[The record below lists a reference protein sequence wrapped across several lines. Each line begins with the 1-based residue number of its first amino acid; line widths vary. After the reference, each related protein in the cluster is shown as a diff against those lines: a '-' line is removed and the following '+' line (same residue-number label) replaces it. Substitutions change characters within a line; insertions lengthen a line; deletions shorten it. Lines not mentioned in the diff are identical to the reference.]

1 MELPSL
7 DFAEVALRIGAAG
20 LLGGLIGFERELH
33 DQAAGFRTHILVSLG
48 AALFTMVGA
57 YGATEFFGDSPSAAR
72 LDPTRVAAQIVTGI
86 GFLGAGAILR
96 QGINIR
102 GLTTAAGLWVTAA
115 VGTAAGLGY
124 WSGALATTAVAL
136 VALFGL
142 KPINRTLISRLRSD
156 SYRFV
161 IQMDAQFDM
170 SNLAAAVRAR
180 GTRFETLKV
189 AVDERGNRQVTAA
202 ARVPEDSSPEDL
214 AQRIAELDGVEDVD
228 WSRTKL
234 K

>member
-1 MELPSL
+1 MELPTL
-7 DFAEVALRIGAAG
+7 TFAEIALRIGAAG

-57 YGATEFFGDSPSAAR
+57 YGPAEFFGEASSQAR

-124 WSGALATTAVAL
+124 WDGALATTAVAL
-136 VALFGL
+136 LALFGL
-142 KPINRTLISRLRSD
+142 RPINRKVISRLRSD
-156 SYRFV
+156 TYRFV
-161 IQMDAQFDM
+161 IHVDDEFDM
-170 SNLAAAVRAR
+170 AELAAAVRAR
-180 GTRFETLKV
+180 GMRFETLKV
-189 AVDERGNRQVTAA
+189 AVDEIGNRQVTAA
-202 ARVPEDSSPEDL
+202 ARVPDESSPEDL
-214 AQRIAELDGVEDVD
+214 ARRIGELDGVEEVD
-228 WSRTKL
+228 WTRTKRL
-234 K
+234 